1 MSNKYILPNNKTGIL
16 YPSWVTY
23 NYKKYKIDNVPHDPN
38 KDMCKIDKKS
48 EGNMTSRTYQQFLQ
62 KYMRAENPF
71 KSILIYHGLGV
82 GKTATSIYIYNLLYD
97 YYSTMNVYI
106 FIKKSLYKGWLD
118 ELHKFLDKKD
128 KNKRLS
134 NIKFINYDSSTANIR
149 FKEILLDKQN
159 VGKTNLY
166 IIDEV
171 HNFIRNVYSNIQNQ
185 RSVRAIEIY
194 EHIKRDLQNSQQT
207 KLVCISGTPVIN
219 KPFELGLLFNLLRK
233 DIFPDKEDEFNN
245 IFLTNIY
252 SKSINPITKN
262 LFQRRILG
270 LVSYYEFFH
279 KGLFASKEEQK
290 IEINMS
296 KYQEKVYKYY
306 EDIEYK
312 LAKKKKRF
320 GKSKNQNDMFM
331 AYTRQSCNFV
341 FPFINKTIN
350 GENRPR
356 PNMYRKSLQK
366 IDKDLRRLERNKL
379 KIKKKNV
386 QTVMKMYQKECKMY
400 IAKLI
405 EYWSKLK
412 KSDNTVLKTILTELK
427 KNKQK
432 DLKEF
437 IKKSI
442 TKSKLLE
449 SMYECSP
456 KILYMCFNII
466 HTIGNALVYT
476 NYVNMEGLQIIK
488 VYFLFLGMN
497 KYAEYHGGITDHI
510 KREKTRYIFNSVNNK
525 NGDIM
530 NIILISPAMTE
541 GVNLSNVR
549 QVHIL
554 EPHWNNVRIKQI
566 IGRSI
571 RQCSHSDLPMTDR
584 HVIIYRYFVKRTN
597 DKITTDQKINEIAS
611 NKYLLLDSFLQ
622 AMKESAI
629 DCELFKNVNQSYQ
642 DYSCFKFGNEEM
654 LSKELGYGYINNIYE
669 DNIKENK
676 GLNSV
681 NYNKK
686 TIKTFKIRAIK
697 LNDKNINEYWYHEET
712 GYVYDIDVNVLIG
725 KVKKDKYNL
734 PEMKDMNTYI
744 ISELNQLEQYKLEN
758 KLI

>member
-1 MSNKYILPNNKTGIL
+1 MSYKYILPKNKTGIL

-23 NYKKYKIDNVPHDPN
+23 NYKKYKIENIPHDPN
-38 KDMCKIDKKS
+38 KDMCANADKLAGDMKA
-48 EGNMTSRTYQQFLQ
+48 RTYQKFLQ

-82 GKTATSIYIYNLLYD
+82 GKTATSIYIYNILYNSS
-97 YYSTMNVYI
+97 STMNVYI
-106 FIKKSLYKGWLD
+106 FIKKSLYKGWMD

-128 KNKRLS
+128 KDKRLK
-134 NIKFINYDSSTANIR
+134 NIQFINYDSSTANIR
-149 FKEILLDKQN
+149 FKEMLLEKQN
-159 VGKTNLY
+159 VGKNNLY

-171 HNFIRNVYSNIQNQ
+171 HNFIRNVYSNIKNQ
-185 RSVRAIEIY
+185 ESVRAIEIY
-194 EHIKRDLQNSQQT
+194 EHIKRDLANVEAT

-219 KPFELGLLFNLLRK
+219 RPFELGLLFNLLRK
-233 DIFPDKEDEFNN
+233 DIFPSKEDEFNN
-245 IFLTNIY
+245 IFLKNPY
-252 SKSINPITKN
+252 SQSINQTSKN

-279 KGLFASKEEQK
+279 KGLFASKEEQR
-290 IEINMS
+290 IELNMT

-306 EDIEYK
+306 EDIEDK
-312 LAKKKKRF
+312 LSKNKQKF
-320 GKSKNQNDMFM
+320 GNTKSKNDMFM

-356 PNMYRKSLQK
+356 PNMYRKSLKK
-366 IDKDLRRLERNKL
+366 IDQDIRRLERNKL
-379 KIKKKNV
+379 KVKNNNV
-386 QTVMKMYQKECKMY
+386 QNVMKIYQTECKKY
-400 IAKLI
+400 IATLI
-405 EYWSKLK
+405 EFWSKLK
-412 KSDNTVLKTILTELK
+412 KSDDTILKTILTELN
-427 KNKQK
+427 KNKQL

-437 IKKSI
+437 IKVNI

-488 VYFLFLGMN
+488 VYFLFLGIN
-497 KYAEYHGGITDHI
+497 KYGEYHGGIPDHI
-510 KREKTRYIFNSVNNK
+510 KREQTRNIFNSIDNK

-554 EPHWNNVRIKQI
+554 EPHWNDVRIKQI

-571 RQCSHSDLPMTDR
+571 RQCSHRDLPISDR
-584 HVIIYRYFVKRTN
+584 HVMIYRYFVKRTS

-611 NKYLLLDSFLQ
+611 NKSIVLDSFLL

-629 DCELFKNVNQSYQ
+629 DCELFKDVNKSYQ
-642 DYSCFKFGNEEM
+642 DYSCFKFGNEEL

-676 GLNSV
+676 GLNSI
-681 NYNKK
+681 NYDKK
-686 TIKTFKIRAIK
+686 TIQTYKIKAIK
-697 LNDKNINEYWYHEET
+697 INHTDIKEYWYHEKT
-712 GYVYDIDVNVLIG
+712 GYVYDIDVDVLIG
-725 KVKKDKYNL
+725 KVKKDKYNI
-734 PEMKDMNTYI
+734 PEMKDMNIYI
-744 ISELNQLEQYKLEN
+744 ISELSQLDKYKLDKN
-758 KLI
+758 II